1 MKYSSLDIRR
11 RCAAISFILVL
22 AAGCATKPEVGPS
35 RQPAAPGK
43 GVGKIGYAIQVG
55 AFSKLPNAVRLSQ
68 HLQDRGLNAYYFHHK
83 TGLYKVRFG
92 DFPSRERARKKAEN
106 LYARGIIVDFYIVG
120 PEDYPAWQDRKK
132 GGIHLRDEIVIT
144 AERFIGVP
152 YRFGGTSPQRGF
164 DCSGLSMA
172 VYHLN
177 GVSLPRTSGE
187 QWAAG
192 SPVDQKQLSKGDL
205 VFFATSARGRV
216 SHVGIYVGRN
226 QFIHA
231 PGRGKTIRVDSLS
244 RAYYRR
250 RYMGGRAYL

>member
-1 MKYSSLDIRR
+1 MSYSRLGIRR
-11 RCAAISFILVL
+11 RWAAISFILFL
-22 AAGCATKPEVGPS
+22 AAGCATKPEVRPS

-43 GVGKIGYAIQVG
+43 RVGKIGYAIQVG
-55 AFSKLPNAVRLSQ
+55 AFSKLQNAVRLSQ

-92 DFPSRERARKKAEN
+92 DFPSRERARKKAED
-106 LYARGIIVDFYIVG
+106 LYARGIIVDFYIVE
-120 PEDYPAWQDRKK
+120 PEDYPALQDRKK

-177 GVSLPRTSGE
+177 GLSLPRTSKE

-205 VFFATSARGRV
+205 VFFATSGWGRV

-250 RYMGGRAYL
+250 RYIGGRAYL